1 MTATGGATRFGR
13 GVDLVRKAHVES
25 TEQKAIVRVVRNLA
39 MFNGGIS
46 IVMTVYAFV
55 LGLPLTEIE
64 PLFLIA
70 VLASIPVALPS
81 MFTLAAT
88 VGVRHLAGHG
98 ILPTRLSSLDEAAGV
113 DVLCADETGTL
124 TINSLAV
131 GRCVPLN
138 GSVGS
143 CSPPSWM
150 WGSSSFSHHSA
161 S

>member
-1 MTATGGATRFGR
+1 
-13 GVDLVRKAHVES
+13 
-25 TEQKAIVRVVRNLA
+25 

-46 IVMTVYAFV
+46 IVMTVYALV

-113 DVLCADETGTL
+113 DCAVCRQD
-124 TINSLAV
+124 
-131 GRCVPLN
+131 RH
-138 GSVGS
+138 
-143 CSPPSWM
+143 
-150 WGSSSFSHHSA
+150 SHHQLTRGWPLRAAERVRWIVLSSVVDVGIIVVFA
-161 S
+161 SFGILMAPLSILIICGSRARVHP